1 MEVNKLDKIRDNML
15 TNYMELQLD
24 YIEFTKYV
32 ENKITNIITE
42 NNIVYQTISSTVK
55 NYKSLEKKLTE
66 SIINGIHKNIKNLN
80 DLSGIRV
87 IFYDE
92 HELKRFYEILNKN
105 FIIDNTKYPDNITE
119 YDGINVTL
127 LLKEKINKFS
137 DMKCELQLTTLMS
150 HAMNEFGH
158 DVLYK
163 DVLELESKNK
173 NEYGNIKN
181 IFNDTRIKVL
191 EVMKTLEFINHR
203 IDSLKNGSLTLELIV
218 NPMFVESIKSI
229 NNLEDVENTIN
240 KLIEVI
246 PLINNDEININ
257 KIMDSNII
265 LEIVKKFISLPDENE
280 SGINY
285 DTYDYKFDKLFE
297 FLLRYM

>member
-42 NNIVYQTISSTVK
+42 NNIVYQTISSRVK

-127 LLKEKINKFS
+127 LLKEK
-137 DMKCELQLTTLMS
+137 
-150 HAMNEFGH
+150 
-158 DVLYK
+158 
-163 DVLELESKNK
+163 
-173 NEYGNIKN
+173 
-181 IFNDTRIKVL
+181 
-191 EVMKTLEFINHR
+191 
-203 IDSLKNGSLTLELIV
+203 
-218 NPMFVESIKSI
+218 
-229 NNLEDVENTIN
+229 
-240 KLIEVI
+240 
-246 PLINNDEININ
+246 
-257 KIMDSNII
+257 
-265 LEIVKKFISLPDENE
+265 
-280 SGINY
+280 
-285 DTYDYKFDKLFE
+285 
-297 FLLRYM
+297 